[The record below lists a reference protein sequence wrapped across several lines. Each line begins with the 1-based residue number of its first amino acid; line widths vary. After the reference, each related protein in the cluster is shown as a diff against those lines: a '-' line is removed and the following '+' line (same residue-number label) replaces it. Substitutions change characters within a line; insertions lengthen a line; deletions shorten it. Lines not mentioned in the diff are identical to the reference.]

1 MQKSLSADNPGLI
14 VAQIRA
20 LELAVPLAVLTC
32 VSKADLQNHAKAQ
45 ALQKAESELANHNI
59 PLIALIGRPEEV
71 LPAAFHHLSPAN
83 TFNEQ
88 TPSQP
93 SLTARLR
100 THPYSWPAKMF
111 SIRELQTLDTTC
123 HID

>member
-45 ALQKAESELANHNI
+45 ALQKSRVRTGQPQH
-59 PLIALIGRPEEV
+59 
-71 LPAAFHHLSPAN
+71 PAHSPN
-83 TFNEQ
+83 
-88 TPSQP
+88 
-93 SLTARLR
+93 R
-100 THPYSWPAKMF
+100 
-111 SIRELQTLDTTC
+111 
-123 HID
+123 